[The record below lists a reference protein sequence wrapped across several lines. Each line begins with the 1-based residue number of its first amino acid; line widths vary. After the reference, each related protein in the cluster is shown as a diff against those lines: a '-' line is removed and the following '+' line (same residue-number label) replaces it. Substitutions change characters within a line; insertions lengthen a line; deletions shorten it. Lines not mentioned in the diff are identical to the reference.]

1 MLPYAKSQRASQSRA
16 LSAAGLLSVART
28 AIGVWRQR
36 RSLARL
42 DAGLLDDV
50 GLTRAEAE
58 TEAGRPI
65 WDVPANWRA

>member
-1 MLPYAKSQRASQSRA
+1 MLPHAQTRRAPYARA
-16 LSAAGLLSVART
+16 LSAADLLSAART

-42 DAGLLDDV
+42 DATRLEDV

>member
-1 MLPYAKSQRASQSRA
+1 MLPYAHSQRASHARA
-16 LSAAGLLSVART
+16 FSAADLLTAART

-42 DAGLLDDV
+42 DAARLEDV